1 MVAFDGLAPIDLSHL
16 RMKDLKRKQY
26 KKMPLDYTRIK
37 DSQYMKEYNNKNQII
52 EYYSVQLLRQ
62 NTKREVNIKLPC
74 YIIDSLLYPYYYDE
88 VGFNKIE

>member
-1 MVAFDGLAPIDLSHL
+1 MVAFDGLAPIDLSYL

-37 DSQYMKEYNNKNQII
+37 DSQYMKEYNTKNQII

-62 NTKREVNIKLPC
+62 KDKKR
-74 YIIDSLLYPYYYDE
+74 S
-88 VGFNKIE
+88 